1 MDPRSRRF
9 VTLGVLISLTV
20 VVVVTAIWR

>member
-9 VTLGVLISLTV
+9 VTLAVLISLTV